1 MSDIKWGE
9 LAEKE
14 KTRLLLAYVMGCY
27 TFTSEQAY
35 LDCMERTKRD
45 HHSLPSGFHWPV
57 AYWNEAIERWLVCDQ
72 SHDPQ
77 PFNPLHDLNA
87 TWQLVE
93 RVTHPPKKALGFR
106 SPNVLFS
113 HWWDHA
119 HLWAETKEEAAEA
132 ICLAAL
138 TCYLGEE

>member
-1 MSDIKWGE
+1 MGNKIKWAE
-9 LAEKE
+9 LSEKE
-14 KTRLLLAYVMGCY
+14 KTRLLLKHVMECY
-27 TFTSEQAY
+27 IFNTEQAF
-35 LDCMERTKRD
+35 RD
-45 HHSLPSGFHWPV
+45 FIEQAKKDKLTPDLCWPA
-57 AYWNEAIERWLVCDQ
+57 AYWNEAIERWLVRDQ

-87 TWQLVE
+87 VWQLVE